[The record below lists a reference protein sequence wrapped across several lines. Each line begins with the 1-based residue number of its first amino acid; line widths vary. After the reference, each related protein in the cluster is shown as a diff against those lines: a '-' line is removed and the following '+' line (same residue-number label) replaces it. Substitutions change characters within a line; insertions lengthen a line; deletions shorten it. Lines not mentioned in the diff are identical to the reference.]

1 MAKKRVKRHSK
12 AAENAKRRAQE
23 HQAGFA
29 PTTFKLPPGAE
40 LFKPKTSR
48 PMRVDILNYKV
59 GKGNPWADEGEEHYE
74 RTYWV
79 HRAIGPDNN
88 SYVCPAKT
96 AGKRCPVCEEHI
108 KALNKHGYNSEE
120 EKALRPQERQLFN
133 VIDLEEPQKGVQ
145 IWDISNWCFGR
156 LLDAEIREADPDD
169 HYECFANHQGGMTL
183 KLGVEEKSMGGA
195 FTFPKVERIAF
206 KPRKTDYGPEI
217 ENQLYCLDD
226 LLIILEYKKLKEIFL
241 QTLSDDEHENE
252 KEDVEVGDEE
262 KDDDVEEEED
272 DSNDFD
278 DDDDDVEEEEEEEDD
293 DDDVEEEEEDDDDV
307 EEEEDDF
314 DDDDEEVDEDEDVF
328 AEDEEPD
335 SEDEDFDDEDE
346 FDDDDFEDDEPKV
359 KSKAKIEAKGKKGR
373 HR

>member
-1 MAKKRVKRHSK
+1 MAKKKAKRHSK

-23 HQAGFA
+23 HQAGFT
-29 PTTFKLPPGAE
+29 PTTFKLPSGAE
-40 LFKPKTSR
+40 LFKPRTDK

-74 RTYWV
+74 RTYWI
-79 HRAIGPDNN
+79 HRSIGPDNN
-88 SYVCPAKT
+88 SYVCPART
-96 AGKRCPVCEEHI
+96 AGRRCPVCEEHV

-156 LLDAEIREADPDD
+156 QLDAEIREADPDD
-169 HYECFANHQGGMTL
+169 HYECFADHQGGMTL

-206 KPRKTDYGPEI
+206 KSRKQDYGPEI
-217 ENQLYCLDD
+217 EENVFCLDD

-241 QTLSDDEHENE
+241 QTLSDEDEDEDE
-252 KEDVEVGDEE
+252 KEDVEVGNEE
-262 KDDDVEEEED
+262 EDVEEEDED
-272 DSNDFD
+272 I
-278 DDDDDVEEEEEEEDD
+278 EEEADSEDEEED
-293 DDDVEEEEEDDDDV
+293 EE
-307 EEEEDDF
+307 F
-314 DDDDEEVDEDEDVF
+314 DDEDEEVDEDEDVF

-335 SEDEDFDDEDE
+335 SEDEEEDAESDDFDDEDE
-346 FDDDDFEDDEPKV
+346 FDDDDFEDDEPEVKPKAKV
-359 KSKAKIEAKGKKGR
+359 KAKTKGKKGR
-373 HR
+373 RK